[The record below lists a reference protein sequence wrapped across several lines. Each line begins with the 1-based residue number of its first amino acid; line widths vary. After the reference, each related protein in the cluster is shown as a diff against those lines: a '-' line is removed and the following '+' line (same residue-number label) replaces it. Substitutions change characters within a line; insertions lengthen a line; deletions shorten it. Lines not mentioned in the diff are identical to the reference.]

1 VSSHCVQIASRL
13 AWQLG
18 QKYRHLQEK
27 ANRYSCAQAS
37 QRMRAKSCSRTP
49 QPASGL
55 GNWQLYAASEPLRI
69 PTPDTFR
76 DPPEAVLAFMA
87 AHGVVLLIDVFHDDT
102 DWCIA
107 VLDRD
112 LSP

>member
-1 VSSHCVQIASRL
+1 
-13 AWQLG
+13 
-18 QKYRHLQEK
+18 
-27 ANRYSCAQAS
+27 
-37 QRMRAKSCSRTP
+37 
-49 QPASGL
+49 
-55 GNWQLYAASEPLRI
+55 
-69 PTPDTFR
+69 
-76 DPPEAVLAFMA
+76 MA